1 MTATKE
7 YLNPDSL
14 HSSPAFSQAI
24 AVSGPARTIYIGG
37 QNGVGPDG
45 LVVGPTLGEQ
55 TRQILRNVRVI
66 LDAAG
71 ATPDDVIQWRIAIAE
86 GQPVE
91 EGFGAFQAEWPAVA
105 HPPTLSVAIV
115 KALGVPGAVV
125 EIDAIAV
132 V

>member
-66 LDAAG
+66 LDEAG
-71 ATPDDVIQWRIAIAE
+71 ATPDDAVRRDRQGPRRPGSGRRDRRARGRLTGLELSTARSHPPWRASHTGI
-86 GQPVE
+86 
-91 EGFGAFQAEWPAVA
+91 PAVA
-105 HPPTLSVAIV
+105 R
-115 KALGVPGAVV
+115 G
-125 EIDAIAV
+125 
-132 V
+132 